1 MNQQPNCEII
11 RDLLPLYI
19 DNACSPSSR
28 ALVEEHLAS
37 CAECRNI
44 YDKMRT
50 SMPDSIKQT
59 GAKATPKQA
68 FRSVRLHLLGIILAA
83 AAVISCFVINIG
95 GAWMGDPASLG
106 SLAATLFYL
115 LFWGVF
121 TVLSRNYRPL
131 TKRCFY
137 RQPAHLYLC
146 FQRPGLAAAGRGRF
160 FRGPHCHICRR
171 SLLWP
176 DRFSRL
182 DGGVRRLCGDFPVLA
197 GLYGTEFA
205 QAAEGNAA
213 ALKRDKDS
221 YIIQMG
227 TI

>member
-131 TKRCFY
+131 TNVAF
-137 RQPAHLYLC
+137 
-146 FQRPGLAAAGRGRF
+146 
-160 FRGPHCHICRR
+160 IV
-171 SLLWP
+171 SLLTFISAFNGLVW
-176 DRFSRL
+176 RL
-182 DGGVRRLCGDFPVLA
+182 LGEGGFFAALIAIFAAVPFYGLTAFLGWTAVYGVSAAISLFWLVYTGRNLRRLQREMQPH
-197 GLYGTEFA
+197 
-205 QAAEGNAA
+205 
-213 ALKRDKDS
+213 
-221 YIIQMG
+221 
-227 TI
+227 